1 MCCLLN
7 LFIGDVSAVVFTR
20 EDMGVAF
27 VFGAGRLRGE
37 SLAVSPTTC
46 GTSTGKGMSGCWVLV
61 GHAWRRCND
70 ISEIMKWDPYSKDQ
84 SMQHMQHSACFQL
97 VIQMTRAYVQ
107 CMYIFISIYIYFGFV
122 GGDC

>member
-46 GTSTGKGMSGCWVLV
+46 GTSTVREGDERLLGFGWSCM
-61 GHAWRRCND
+61 
-70 ISEIMKWDPYSKDQ
+70 EE
-84 SMQHMQHSACFQL
+84 MQ
-97 VIQMTRAYVQ
+97 
-107 CMYIFISIYIYFGFV
+107 
-122 GGDC
+122 